1 LIPQHGMNEEWHFL
15 FFSFIARNF
24 STLFFSIFQV
34 HDDGANGT
42 LGLVMVFSLTVHAEM
57 AHGPSSWTWKSEKG
71 SSTFCTLLWRPL
83 SFPPKQNENPHCW
96 LQASG
101 ASHTWYVIG
110 GGAGETMYSTVE
122 HTGLGEIT
130 WRANELVATLPRSTL
145 GGNTAEIKIWAEVK
159 IFGGKC
165 SVVVHPTIKSSPES
179 IFPFKMCTASPQWG
193 LMRWCSFAFRLSD
206 CRTICVS
213 LLSYE

>member
-1 LIPQHGMNEEWHFL
+1 MTFSFFFIHCSKFFNFVFLNLSSSWWRGQWYPRTCHGFL
-15 FFSFIARNF
+15 FDYACWDGPWPVIMDFKERKGFFDILHIIVAPLKF
-24 STLFFSIFQV
+24 STKAKWES
-34 HDDGANGT
+34 AN
-42 LGLVMVFSLTVHAEM
+42 
-57 AHGPSSWTWKSEKG
+57 
-71 SSTFCTLLWRPL
+71 
-83 SFPPKQNENPHCW
+83 CW